1 MVSYYYPEKMEGFL
15 NKNPGLRS
23 RIAFHVSFPDY
34 TQDERMDITRLMV
47 KNQKLTLEPEAEQVI
62 TDILAK
68 GSQTEDYGNGRFV
81 RNMLEKARMKQ
92 ATRLVGMDPDAVT
105 PDDIRTL
112 TATDFE
118 MPDQLKNAFVRI
130 GF

>member
-34 TQDERMDITRLMV
+34 TQDELMDITCLMA

-68 GSQTEDYGNGRFV
+68 GSAPEDYGNGRFV

>member
-34 TQDERMDITRLMV
+34 SLDELMDITRLMV

-112 TATDFE
+112 TATDLE

>member
-23 RIAFHVSFPDY
+23 RIAFHVSFSDY
-34 TQDERMDITRLMV
+34 TPEELMDIARLMV

-112 TATDFE
+112 TATDLE

>member
-23 RIAFHVSFPDY
+23 RIAFHVNFPDY
-34 TQDERMDITRLMV
+34 SLDELMDITRLMV

-81 RNMLEKARMKQ
+81 RNMLEKTRMKQ